1 MKTINTSKVKTRRT
15 VSGAL
20 YDFCVYLTSL
30 EDPIQVGDTE
40 DPLDLLDALV
50 AWAKERGL
58 DIEDNPDLHDWN
70 KKV

>member
-1 MKTINTSKVKTRRT
+1 MKAINSSKIKTRRT

-30 EDPIQVGDTE
+30 ENTILVGDTE

-50 AWAKERGL
+50 AWATERGL
-58 DIEDNPDLHDWN
+58 DIEDDPDLNNWN